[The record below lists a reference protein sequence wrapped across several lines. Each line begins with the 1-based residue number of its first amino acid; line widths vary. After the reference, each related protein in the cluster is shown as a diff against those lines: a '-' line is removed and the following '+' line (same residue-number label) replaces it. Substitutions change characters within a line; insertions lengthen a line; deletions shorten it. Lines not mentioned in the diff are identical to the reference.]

1 MQSSFRFKSNRFHH
15 LFLRHSYFFIAAIAL
30 LLSTSQTT
38 HSQTLTQTIRGIV
51 VDKSLQTPIAGAS
64 IVLVGSQPLRGTTTS
79 TDGDFSLPN
88 VPIGR
93 QTLKVTYMG
102 YKESIMS
109 NIVVNA
115 GKELVLTIGL
125 EEDITQ
131 LAEIT
136 VKPTVEKDKPL
147 NDMATV
153 SARTFSVE
161 ETQRY
166 AAAVNDPARMATAY
180 AGVMS
185 ADDGGNN
192 IVIRGNSPNGL
203 LWRMEGIDI
212 PNPNHF
218 SSLGASGG
226 GISILSAQVLT
237 NSDFMTGAFSAEYG
251 NALSGVF
258 DLKLRKGNNQKRE
271 YTIQAGLLGLDVAA
285 EGPFSTKYKGSYL
298 INYRYSTLEL
308 LSKIGL
314 PVGDFAQRF
323 QDISYNISLPT
334 QKWGKFTLFGFGGLS
349 SSTGVAKADSTLWK
363 TEGDKRFDEK
373 FKSNTGAWGATHSLN
388 FSPNAL
394 LKTVVLYSAYEN
406 GFRQK
411 RYTDNYVFEPRY
423 DEHYQLNKLSVSSTL
438 NYKFN
443 ARLAIRTGAIWS
455 HQTYDFFREAW
466 DAEAKKWE
474 RYVSSKG
481 QTATLQIFAQANYK
495 LTERLTANLGV
506 HTLRL
511 FLNSRQSIE
520 PRASVK
526 WDLATGQSLALGY
539 GLHSQTHPLALYFY
553 SPTATGD
560 IPNRYPNQSLN
571 FTKAHHLVLSYDRL
585 LSEHTRLKTE
595 AYYQALYGV
604 PVSANQ
610 RDAIS
615 ILNVAD
621 GFISKQLA
629 NNGRG
634 ENYGFELTLERFLHN
649 NFYYLVSGSV
659 FKSRYQG
666 SDEVWRST
674 RFDAGSAVNVL
685 VGKEWQLGQGRNN
698 VLGINLKTTYMGG
711 YRTTPIDLA
720 ASRRQGQTVWIDAQ
734 TNQDKLDSYFRSD
747 VRVSWKRNKNGF
759 TSTLSLDLQNATNRQ
774 NVYNHF
780 FDSNLNEVRTVYQ
793 LPLIPIL
800 NYRVEF

>member
-1 MQSSFRFKSNRFHH
+1 M
-15 LFLRHSYFFIAAIAL
+15 
-30 LLSTSQTT
+30 
-38 HSQTLTQTIRGIV
+38 
-51 VDKSLQTPIAGAS
+51 PIAGVS

-79 TDGDFSLPN
+79 SEGDFVLPN

-102 YKESIMS
+102 YKEMVMS

-226 GISILSAQVLT
+226 GISILSAQVLS
-237 NSDFMTGAFSAEYG
+237 NSDFMTGAFPAEYG

-271 YTIQAGLLGLDVAA
+271 YTVQAGLLGLDVAA
-285 EGPFSTKYKGSYL
+285 EGPFSSNYKGSYL
-298 INYRYSTLEL
+298 VNYRYSTLEL

-394 LKTVVLYSAYEN
+394 LKTIVLYSAYEN
-406 GFRQK
+406 GFTQK

-438 NYKFN
+438 NYKFS
-443 ARLAIRTGAIWS
+443 ARLALRTGAIWS

-481 QTATLQIFAQANYK
+481 QTATLQVFAQANYK

-511 FLNSRQSIE
+511 FLNNRQSIE

-526 WDLATGQSLALGY
+526 WDFATGQSLALGY

-553 SPTATGD
+553 SPTAGD
-560 IPNRYPNQSLN
+560 IPNHYPNQSLN

-585 LSEHTRLKTE
+585 LNEHTRLKTE
-595 AYYQALYGV
+595 AYYQSLYGV

-634 ENYGFELTLERFLHN
+634 ENYGIELTLERFLHN

-666 SDEVWRST
+666 SDEIWRST
-674 RFDAGSAVNVL
+674 RFDAGGAVNVL
-685 VGKEWQLGQGRNN
+685 VGKEWQLGQGKNN

-720 ASRRQGQTVWIDAQ
+720 ASRSQGQTVWIDAQ
-734 TNQDKLDSYFRSD
+734 TNQDKLDAYFRSD

-774 NVYNHF
+774 NVYNYY
-780 FDSNLNEVRTVYQ
+780 FDSNLNEIRTVYQ
-793 LPLIPIL
+793 LPLIPVL